1 MSSYAF
7 LAGVPQWAAVVA
19 AVAIVSTLGYTGAAL
34 WLWTAAAA
42 LALLGWGAPAWL
54 WGVAAAAATLFNVPA
69 LRTVLL
75 SRPVMRLLR
84 KLQLLP
90 VISETERIA
99 IEAGSVGWM
108 ASCSLAGRTLRA

>member
-1 MSSYAF
+1 MCARPVPLAGGINMSNYAF
-7 LAGVPQWAAVVA
+7 LAGVPQWAALLGVVL
-19 AVAIVSTLGYTGAAL
+19 VVSTLGYSGAAL
-34 WLWTAAAA
+34 WLWTVAAA

-54 WGVAAAAATLFNVPA
+54 WGVAAALAVLFNVPA

-84 KLQLLP
+84 TLQLLP

-99 IEAGSVGWM
+99 IEA
-108 ASCSLAGRTLRA
+108 